1 MLTTIRDLLDR
12 LNGGGIRY
20 CHWKSNWALERTLR
34 GETDL
39 DLLIERNDARRFR
52 TLLVGLGFE
61 PSIETGVQALPS
73 TEHYHALDAESGVIV
88 HVHAYYRVIS
98 GESISKNYRLPIEA
112 MLLDNARRE
121 GLINVPAR
129 GAELIVFVLRML
141 VKHTTPVELAFLMRD
156 WGAVRQEVEWLVTG
170 ASVEEAEGLLER
182 WMPRFSLD
190 LFRRCLKSLQRPD
203 PLWSRIGLGL
213 RVRAVLR
220 GLNRKSVPQALLSEF
235 WRFGGLVVNRLIGST
250 KKLTPAGGGAVVAFV
265 GSEATGK
272 STMLAESQRWLGE
285 HYTVTRIHA
294 GKPPATVLT
303 YLPHV
308 LLPGLRRVLPEQRT
322 TRVEA
327 AYSNESAPSSRRFP
341 LVFGFRSVMLAYE
354 RKVLLTRAFARSS
367 NGTIVLCDRYPSSRS
382 GAPDSPQLG
391 HLPLTDQKVSL
402 RRWLQVVEA
411 RLYRDIP
418 RPDLVIYLTA
428 PLDVTLARN
437 AARSKI
443 EEEAFVRI
451 RHSQTSSLVFDDV
464 PVHKI
469 DTDQAMETTVRQV
482 KEVIWGAL

>member
-1 MLTTIRDLLDR
+1 MLNTVRDLLDR
-12 LNGGGIRY
+12 LNRDGIRY

-39 DLLIERNDARRFR
+39 DLLIDRYDAQRFR

-73 TEHYHALDAESGVIV
+73 TEHHHALDAESGVIV

-98 GESISKNYRLPIEA
+98 GESIAKNYRLPIEA
-112 MLLDNARRE
+112 MLLDNVRRE

-141 VKHTTPVELAFLMRD
+141 VKHTTPVELAFLVRD
-156 WGAVRQEVEWLVTG
+156 WAAVRQEVEWLVTD
-170 ASVEEAEGLLER
+170 AAIQEAEGLLAR
-182 WMPRFSLD
+182 WMPRFELD
-190 LFRRCLKSLQRPD
+190 LFRQCVEALRRPD
-203 PLWSRIGLGL
+203 PVWRRIGLGF

-220 GLNRKSVPQALLSEF
+220 GLNRKSLPQALLSEF
-235 WRFGGLVVNRLIGST
+235 WRFGGLVANRLTGST
-250 KKLTPAGGGAVVAFV
+250 RKLTPAGGGLVVAFV

-272 STMLAESQRWLGE
+272 STMLAETQRWLGE
-285 HYTVTRIHA
+285 HYTVKRIHA
-294 GKPPATVLT
+294 GKPPATALT
-303 YLPHV
+303 FVPHV
-308 LLPGLRRVLPEQRT
+308 LLPSLRRLLPEQRT

-327 AYSNESAPSSRRFP
+327 EYLQESVPSPRRFP
-341 LVFGFRSVMLAYE
+341 LVFGLRSVMLAYE
-354 RKVLLTRAFARSS
+354 RKLLLTRAFARSS

-391 HLPLTDQKVSL
+391 HLPAPDAKMSF
-402 RRWLQVVEA
+402 RRWLKVLEA

-437 AARSKI
+437 AARAKI
-443 EEEAFVRI
+443 EEESFVRI
-451 RHSQTSSLVFDDV
+451 RHSQTSSLEFDDV

-469 DTDQAMETTVRQV
+469 NTDQPLETTVREV
-482 KEVIWGAL
+482 REVIWDAL